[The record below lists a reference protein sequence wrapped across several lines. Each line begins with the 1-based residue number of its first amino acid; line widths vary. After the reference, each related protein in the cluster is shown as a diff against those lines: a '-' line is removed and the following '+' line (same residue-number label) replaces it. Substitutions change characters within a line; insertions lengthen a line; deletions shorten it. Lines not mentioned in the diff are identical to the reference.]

1 MGISW
6 SNRIGSKLHS
16 YTKALNFK
24 IRIHHQLKVEFPMG
38 FLRNL
43 LIDLNYWLYALMEDC
58 LTTIIKKRST
68 RERFE
73 NHETNTLGMSAG

>member
-1 MGISW
+1 
-6 SNRIGSKLHS
+6 
-16 YTKALNFK
+16 
-24 IRIHHQLKVEFPMG
+24 MG